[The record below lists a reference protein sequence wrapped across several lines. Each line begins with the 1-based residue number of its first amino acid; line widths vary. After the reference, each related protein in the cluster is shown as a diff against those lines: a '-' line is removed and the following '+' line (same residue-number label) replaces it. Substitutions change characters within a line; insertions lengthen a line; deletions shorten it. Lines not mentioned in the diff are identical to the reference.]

1 MIVKV
6 FGMGAF
12 CYDKAMTT
20 HEGMKL
26 PELIAPVGLDGTGKG
41 HLTAYLREQGFLTFG
56 ASEILRSVKAEHP
69 DLKDLHPDEA
79 ARLLKERLGSTFI
92 TDTAIAEY
100 ESKKG
105 DHTGLAIDGLRRLP
119 EIERVK
125 QLNGVVLHVD
135 ADHNKRYAQ
144 LIERGRADAPS
155 SVEAMLARDAIQ
167 LTGDPNDK
175 NSLNMGAIIDLADI
189 RVVNNFDDQFI
200 QDAIAALNHHS

>member
-1 MIVKV
+1 MCMIVKV

-56 ASEILRSVKAEHP
+56 ASEILRSVKSEQP

-105 DHTGLAIDGLRRLP
+105 DHTGLAIDGLRPCQKSRELSNSTALFYTSM
-119 EIERVK
+119 
-125 QLNGVVLHVD
+125 QTTTND
-135 ADHNKRYAQ
+135 THN
-144 LIERGRADAPS
+144 
-155 SVEAMLARDAIQ
+155 
-167 LTGDPNDK
+167 
-175 NSLNMGAIIDLADI
+175 
-189 RVVNNFDDQFI
+189 
-200 QDAIAALNHHS
+200 

>member
-1 MIVKV
+1 ME
-6 FGMGAF
+6 AF
-12 CYDKAMTT
+12 WYDKSMTN
-20 HEGMKL
+20 HENMKL
-26 PELIAPVGLDGTGKG
+26 PELIAPIGLDGTGKG

-56 ASEILRSVKAEHP
+56 ASEVLRRVKAEHP

-92 TDTAIAEY
+92 TDTAVAEY
-100 ESKKG
+100 EARKG

-125 QLNGVVLHVD
+125 QLNGIVLHVD
-135 ADHNKRYAQ
+135 ANQDKRYAQ
-144 LIERGRADAPS
+144 LVDRGRADAPS
-155 SVEAMLARDAIQ
+155 SVDAMLARDAIQ

-189 RVVNNFDDQFI
+189 RVVNNFDDKFLEE
-200 QDAIAALNHHS
+200 AIAALGNRT